1 MFWCLNFCALAFA
14 HMCVCLKFFL
24 FVLTVHVCIER
35 WQSLLLCVQACFG
48 FVIVCDYDR
57 TMQTNW
63 FSDTDTSYR
72 DCACTHMCAC
82 MFCLLK
88 MLTTY
93 QCVSVRVCACMCHS
107 SSQSVIS
114 SDGWGWHFIYRTWT
128 STRTFRSVAV
138 DGFDPLLHHSSLWCW
153 NCCLTEKKKVGTC
166 VIFKQT
172 LFDFEDFKGNFS
184 NNPLHSEIHSIW
196 WHEVLVYINKSYCTT
211 HLRC

>member
-1 MFWCLNFCALAFA
+1 
-14 HMCVCLKFFL
+14 MCVCLKFFL

-88 MLTTY
+88 NAYHIPVCLCKGV
-93 QCVSVRVCACMCHS
+93 CVHVSQQ
-107 SSQSVIS
+107 QSV
-114 SDGWGWHFIYRTWT
+114 
-128 STRTFRSVAV
+128 
-138 DGFDPLLHHSSLWCW
+138 
-153 NCCLTEKKKVGTC
+153 
-166 VIFKQT
+166 
-172 LFDFEDFKGNFS
+172 S
-184 NNPLHSEIHSIW
+184 NKL
-196 WHEVLVYINKSYCTT
+196 
-211 HLRC
+211 

>member
-1 MFWCLNFCALAFA
+1 MCSDALILCTSICTYV
-14 HMCVCLKFFL
+14 CVCLKFFL

-72 DCACTHMCAC
+72 DCARTHMCAC

-138 DGFDPLLHHSSLWCW
+138 DGFDPIASPRQPVVLKLL
-153 NCCLTEKKKVGTC
+153 
-166 VIFKQT
+166 
-172 LFDFEDFKGNFS
+172 FEWLKR
-184 NNPLHSEIHSIW
+184 
-196 WHEVLVYINKSYCTT
+196 K
-211 HLRC
+211 R